1 VSLADLTPTLAD
13 LARPGLSGELSR
25 PVDGRSL
32 ASLLEGGA
40 EDPEATVAGEYLA
53 ESALAPMVM
62 LRRGSWKFIH
72 TPTDPDQLFDLE
84 RDPLELAD
92 VAGENAELVDEFR
105 QEVERRWDLDALDR
119 AVRES
124 QQSRLAV
131 FRALQQ
137 GVAHPWDFQP
147 VRPAALQYTRN
158 TMDVAERDRMS
169 RFPPP

>member
-1 VSLADLTPTLAD
+1 VP
-13 LARPGLSGELSR
+13 
-25 PVDGRSL
+25 
-32 ASLLEGGA
+32 LLEGGA

-62 LRRGSWKFIH
+62 LRRGRWKFIH
-72 TPTDPDQLFDLE
+72 TPSDPDQLFDLE
-84 RDPLELAD
+84 SDPLELENLAGEDEHAD
-92 VAGENAELVDEFR
+92 VIGEFR
-105 QEVERRWDLDALDR
+105 EEVRRRWNLEAVER

-124 QQSRLAV
+124 QQARLAV

-137 GVAHPWDFQP
+137 GATYPWDFQP

>member
-1 VSLADLTPTLAD
+1 MPTSRVRVCPRELA
-13 LARPGLSGELSR
+13 R

-32 ASLLEGGA
+32 RPLLEGGA
-40 EDPEATVAGEYLA
+40 EDPDAVVVGEYLA

-62 LRRGSWKFIH
+62 VRSGRWKFIH

-84 RDPLELAD
+84 SDPLELVNLAGDAEHAD
-92 VAGENAELVDEFR
+92 MVSAFRSEVAA
-105 QEVERRWDLDALDR
+105 RWDLEAADR

-124 QQSRLAV
+124 QQARLAV

-137 GVAHPWDFQP
+137 GVTFPWDFQP
-147 VRPAALQYTRN
+147 ERPASAQYTRN

-169 RFPPP
+169 RFPPR